1 MRFPHIRTL
10 LSILGTV
17 GAMAGLLAAKSTPHR
32 IPPKT
37 ADHLAEKT
45 VSGTGSRAV
54 TTVTGPPVP
63 IAHGVVQV
71 RITVTAGLIS
81 GVEAIRLPHDNDISW
96 MRSNLAAE
104 MLASEVMTAQSAHV
118 HTVSGATYTSEAY
131 ITSLQAA
138 IDAAEIPE
146 S

>member
-1 MRFPHIRTL
+1 MRIPHIRTL
-10 LSILGTV
+10 LSIIGTV
-17 GAMAGLLAAKSTPHR
+17 GAMVGLVAAKTAVHR
-32 IPPKT
+32 PPPKV
-37 ADHLAEKT
+37 HLADKT
-45 VSGTGSRAV
+45 VTGTGPRAV

-81 GVEAIRLPHDNDISW
+81 GVTATRLPHDNDVSW
-96 MRSNLAAE
+96 TRSNLAAA
-104 MLASEVMTAQSAHV
+104 MLDDEVMKAQSAHV
-118 HTVSGATYTSEAY
+118 DAVSGATYTSEAY
-131 ITSLQAA
+131 LASLQAA